1 MVAAAPRRVNPMF
14 KCTGFSRSP
23 REPRSAPQVLGT
35 DACDTPVL
43 LGHPIDLDA
52 RVILV
57 TIKADGVLPALGGAT
72 AHADVRLDPL
82 VVFAS
87 VGRRF

>member
-1 MVAAAPRRVNPMF
+1 
-14 KCTGFSRSP
+14 
-23 REPRSAPQVLGT
+23 
-35 DACDTPVL
+35 
-43 LGHPIDLDA
+43 
-52 RVILV
+52 VILV